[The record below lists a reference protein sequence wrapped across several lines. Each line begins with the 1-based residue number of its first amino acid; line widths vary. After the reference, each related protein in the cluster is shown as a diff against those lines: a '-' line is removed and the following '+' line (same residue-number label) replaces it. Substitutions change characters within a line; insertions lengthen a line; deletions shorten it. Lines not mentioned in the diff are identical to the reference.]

1 MKTALTRTA
10 GAVLGAVLAVAL
22 AGCATTR
29 QEDPLAQARATYE
42 EVRADPQVTR
52 FAPKELAQAG
62 SVLNRAEALAREGG
76 AGERVAHEGYLA
88 ERAALIARE
97 TALARAA
104 RAEVARADQERER
117 ILAEA
122 RAQAARAEP
131 QEPRQAERATL
142 AEEIERL
149 QADLDNL
156 EARQSDR
163 GIVLALSGEVL
174 FDVGR
179 ATLKP
184 GAERPIGQL
193 AELMHERPG
202 LEIVI
207 EGHTDSTGSEETNE
221 RLSTE
226 RAQAVRRALIE
237 RGVEGWRVSAR
248 GMGDASP
255 VATNDTPAGRQLNR
269 RVEVLIPQEGAS
281 QSAVGAP
288 R

>member
-1 MKTALTRTA
+1 VVRCHRPHTLP
-10 GAVLGAVLAVAL
+10 LSP
-22 AGCATTR
+22 CTTLFR
-29 QEDPLAQARATYE
+29 S
-42 EVRADPQVTR
+42 VRADPQVTR

-97 TALARAA
+97 TALGRAA
-104 RAEVARADQERER
+104 RAEDGRADQARGR

-122 RAQAARAEP
+122 RAHAARAEP

-149 QADLDNL
+149 QADRDNL

-179 ATLKP
+179 ATLK
-184 GAERPIGQL
+184 
-193 AELMHERPG
+193 
-202 LEIVI
+202 
-207 EGHTDSTGSEETNE
+207 
-221 RLSTE
+221 
-226 RAQAVRRALIE
+226 
-237 RGVEGWRVSAR
+237 
-248 GMGDASP
+248 
-255 VATNDTPAGRQLNR
+255 
-269 RVEVLIPQEGAS
+269 
-281 QSAVGAP
+281 
-288 R
+288 